1 MPLYVHRLTETAK
14 LPTRATEMAAGLDL
28 YADVS
33 ATVWPLDRA
42 LIPIGVALALDP
54 GQCGLVWPRSG
65 LAVNSGITVGAG
77 VIDADYRGE
86 IKVLLINLG
95 DEPYYVQPGDRIA
108 QLLIQPTMRPT
119 ITEMDLLPRTDRG
132 KAGFGSTGL

>member
-14 LPTRATEMAAGLDL
+14 LPTRATEMSAGLDL
-28 YADVS
+28 YADAA

-54 GQCGLVWPRSG
+54 GQCGLIWPRSG
-65 LAVNSGITVGAG
+65 LAVKSGITVGAG

-108 QLLIQPTMRPT
+108 QLLIQPVSRPT
-119 ITEMDLLPRTDRG
+119 ITVMDVLPGTARG
-132 KAGFGSTGL
+132 MDGFGSTGV

>member
-1 MPLYVHRLTETAK
+1 MPLYIRRLTATAK

-28 YADVS
+28 YADAAV
-33 ATVWPLDRA
+33 TVWPLDRA

-65 LAVNSGITVGAG
+65 LAVKSGITVGAG

-108 QLLIQPTMRPT
+108 QLLIQPIMRPT
-119 ITEMDLLPRTDRG
+119 ISEMDSLPGTERG
-132 KAGFGSTGL
+132 IGGFGSTGV